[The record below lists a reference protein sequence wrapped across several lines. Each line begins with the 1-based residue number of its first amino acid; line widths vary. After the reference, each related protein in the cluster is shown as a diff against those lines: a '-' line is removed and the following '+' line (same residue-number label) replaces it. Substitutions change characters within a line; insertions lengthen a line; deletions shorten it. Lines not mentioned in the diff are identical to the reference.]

1 MFKRILKPLL
11 VINIVINIVMTLYLL
26 VWPVPIDPVAWEA
39 PPNPGYTG
47 SFAVNERLKG
57 IETFLIADNHGP
69 EDIAID
75 SQGYIYAATHE
86 GRIVRLNADGSN
98 PENWVDTKG
107 RPLGIDFDSKGNLIV
122 TDAFR
127 GLLSIA
133 PDGTITEL
141 ATTAGGVPI
150 RFANDVDV
158 AADGKIYFSDASTK
172 FGAKESGGTY
182 EARFLELRE
191 HGGHGRLLVY
201 DPATGVAKTL
211 LDGLNFA
218 NGVAVSHD
226 QSSVLVNETGD
237 YRVIRFWIEGPKKGR
252 FETLIGS
259 LPSFP
264 DNISAG
270 HDGRYWVA
278 FVSPRKKLFDKLAGR
293 PFIRKVV
300 QRMPAFMLPKPVAY
314 GHIIAIDDKGK
325 VLVDL
330 QDPDGSY
337 PMNTSVIETKDY
349 LYIGSLV
356 APVLGRFKKEKIGL

>member
-1 MFKRILKPLL
+1 MFKRILRSLL
-11 VINIVINIVMTLYLL
+11 VIIIVIILYLL
-26 VWPVPIDPVAWEA
+26 VWPVPIDPIAWEA

-47 SFAVNERLKG
+47 LFAVNKRLKG
-57 IETFLIADNHGP
+57 IETFPIADNHGP

-75 SQGYIYAATHE
+75 SQGRIYAATHE

-122 TDAFR
+122 ADSFR

-141 ATTAGGVPI
+141 ATTAGGVLI
-150 RFANDVDV
+150 RFADDVDV

-172 FGAKESGGTY
+172 FGAKESGDTY
-182 EARFLELRE
+182 EASLLDLME

-226 QSSVLVNETGD
+226 QSYVLVNETGG
-237 YRVIRFWIEGPKKGR
+237 YRVIRFWIEGPKKGK

-264 DNISAG
+264 DNISTG

-278 FVSPRKKLFDKLAGR
+278 FVSPRNPLVDKLAGK
-293 PFIRKVV
+293 PFMRKVI
-300 QRMPAFMLPKPVAY
+300 QRMPAFMRPKAVAY

-337 PMNTSVIETKDY
+337 PINTSVIETKDY